1 MTIARILFRKLSVF
15 GMLMLATDTKVR
27 LENLPP
33 AVQVAV
39 KGPTG

>member
-1 MTIARILFRKLSVF
+1 
-15 GMLMLATDTKVR
+15 MLMLATDTKVR

-39 KGPTG
+39 KAQLADASR